1 MDKWGRFLFGTPK
14 RTMWTMLGILILIA
28 MVSPNTIKEALE
40 NLIIALEP
48 LVAMALTI
56 FVLVIIVKTV
66 IKKIIK

>member
-1 MDKWGRFLFGTPK
+1 MDKWGKFLFSTPK

-48 LVAMALTI
+48 LVAMAITVFVIVTI
-56 FVLVIIVKTV
+56 IKAV
-66 IKKIIK
+66 IKKIMK